1 MKKKNY
7 KGRCEKRVLPKCQ
20 GVCRTYSPV
29 QYAFADM
36 LQNDSAVI
44 EFECNVLLAGL
55 QEGEYTSDFVCTK
68 VDGSRMV
75 RECVFCSHLTRP
87 TTARLL
93 DMSRKYWRQ
102 HGVAD
107 WGLVIDTEKQCDE
120 RKR

>member
-44 EFECNVLLAGL
+44 EFECNVPLAGL

-75 RECVFCSHLTRP
+75 RECVFRSHLARP

-120 RKR
+120 RK